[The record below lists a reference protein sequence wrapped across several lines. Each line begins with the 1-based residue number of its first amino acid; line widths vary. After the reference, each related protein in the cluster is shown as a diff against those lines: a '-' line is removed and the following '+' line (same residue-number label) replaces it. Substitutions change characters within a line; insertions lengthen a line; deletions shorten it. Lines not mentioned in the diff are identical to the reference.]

1 MLQHRLQMIGYVH
14 PLDLI
19 VEIGKEEDPKIVDKK
34 QMRLRARSD
43 WRRRKQFP
51 DSPQRPTDNRY
62 RDVLRFV

>member
-19 VEIGKEEDPKIVDKK
+19 VEIGKEADPKIVDKK

-51 DSPQRPTDNRY
+51 
-62 RDVLRFV
+62 